1 MLGALMEGY
10 ALGLKQREESE
21 QRQLGIKKQKLELEQ
36 EETKRAYQQE
46 LKEAIAQLNKEH
58 DDARALVEQSENGI
72 TVDSGALEQA
82 RKKVSPYSLY
92 SSRSAAILGL
102 RRKYGY
108 ATEEDEFKAFERG
121 RQLEQVGVMQALQT
135 FQTTGDSER
144 AINIMRERGL
154 NIPAGSQFKM
164 IEDPTTKMAM
174 PAIYDPKGQKLADAS
189 GILMSYVDS
198 GTYLKMF
205 SQAKE
210 GALGRA
216 SAEGIAKGRNETTIG
231 AALISERAAGRRAS
245 ETSGRKVPEQLEEIY
260 KNKLSGLGTLEKTK
274 QKEFSDY
281 YSQVKTATEN
291 LMNRVPEYAGRP
303 NAAWNEATKF
313 LKGKG
318 IVEPILN

>member
-1 MLGALMEGY
+1 MEGY
-10 ALGLKQREESE
+10 AAGVKQAQESE
-21 QRQLGIKKQKLELEQ
+21 QRKLGLKKQKLELEQ
-36 EETKRAYQQE
+36 EETKQAYQKE
-46 LKEAIAQLNKEH
+46 LKEVVDQLNKRH
-58 DDARALVEQSENGI
+58 DEARALVEQSDNGI

-82 RKKVSPYSLY
+82 RKTISPYSLY

-121 RQLEQVGVMQALQT
+121 RQLEQLGVMQALQT
-135 FQTTGDSER
+135 FQTSGDSES

-164 IEDPTTKMAM
+164 VEDPTTKMAM
-174 PAIYDPKGQKLADAS
+174 PALFDAQGKKVADTS
-189 GILMSYVDS
+189 NILMSYVDAQ
-198 GTYLKMF
+198 TYAQIF
-205 SQAKE
+205 SRGRE
-210 GALGRA
+210 GGLDRA
-216 SAEGIAKGRNETTIG
+216 SREGIAQGTRDTSLQV
-231 AALISERAAGRRAS
+231 ALIGERGAQTRAS
-245 ETSGRKVPEQLEEIY
+245 QTAGRKVPEQLEEIY

-303 NAAWNEATKF
+303 NAAWKQAKDF
-313 LKGKG
+313 LAGKG
-318 IVEPILN
+318 IVEPTLN